1 MFYNQ
6 AISGN
11 ALEARRS
18 ESCVLL
24 GFSGGAICRD
34 GDKPEEH
41 LARKPRGLPGT
52 RLHNRLREQTQR
64 TKVTSRTRKGLPP
77 PPRSAVT
84 PTLRPGGP
92 ETVSQTDCWEAPT
105 EGLWSG
111 FIPQGIGGPVSR
123 SAISSASPQVSG
135 WQGGPRLR
143 GEAGKRGSQ
152 GEMPASPRHAGP
164 RRQSRH
170 TPWRRPPGKVGL
182 TKPEL
187 PSAFL
192 ERDTGRSLAKP
203 CGSAKASLRYVRA
216 SGTRVL
222 RTEPPF

>member
-52 RLHNRLREQTQR
+52 RLHNRSREQTQR

-77 PPRSAVT
+77 HPGPRSPPRFAQADRRLSAKRT
-84 PTLRPGGP
+84 AGRHPPRGSGLDLFLRGSGGRFHGAPSPAPAPRFPDGRGALGYAARQASAEARERCWRHRGTQGRGDSPDTHPGGGGLAKSALLNQSFP
-92 ETVSQTDCWEAPT
+92 RPSWNGTQ
-105 EGLWSG
+105 EGPL
-111 FIPQGIGGPVSR
+111 R
-123 SAISSASPQVSG
+123 S
-135 WQGGPRLR
+135 
-143 GEAGKRGSQ
+143 
-152 GEMPASPRHAGP
+152 PAAL
-164 RRQSRH
+164 
-170 TPWRRPPGKVGL
+170 RRPLCV
-182 TKPEL
+182 TCMQAEH
-187 PSAFL
+187 
-192 ERDTGRSLAKP
+192 T
-203 CGSAKASLRYVRA
+203 C
-216 SGTRVL
+216 
-222 RTEPPF
+222 

>member
-52 RLHNRLREQTQR
+52 RLHNRSREQTQR

-84 PTLRPGGP
+84 PTLRPGRP

-143 GEAGKRGSQ
+143 GEASAEARERCRRHRGTQ
-152 GEMPASPRHAGP
+152 GQETVPTHTLEAAAW
-164 RRQSRH
+164 QSR
-170 TPWRRPPGKVGL
+170 P
-182 TKPEL
+182 
-187 PSAFL
+187 
-192 ERDTGRSLAKP
+192 
-203 CGSAKASLRYVRA
+203 Y
-216 SGTRVL
+216 
-222 RTEPPF
+222 

>member
-41 LARKPRGLPGT
+41 LARKPRGLLGT
-52 RLHNRLREQTQR
+52 RLHNRSREQTQR

-77 PPRSAVT
+77 ST
-84 PTLRPGGP
+84 P
-92 ETVSQTDCWEAPT
+92 V
-105 EGLWSG
+105 
-111 FIPQGIGGPVSR
+111 
-123 SAISSASPQVSG
+123 
-135 WQGGPRLR
+135 R
-143 GEAGKRGSQ
+143 GH
-152 GEMPASPRHAGP
+152 PHASPRRTGDCQPNGLLGGTHRGALVWIYSSGDRGAGFTERHLQRQP
-164 RRQSRH
+164 PGFRMAGGPSATRRGRQARKPGRDAGVTEARRARRQSRH

-216 SGTRVL
+216 SGTHVL